1 MDNVPKNQLDLGM
14 FILLIIFDHF
24 YHIFSL
30 TFFSLTFFFL
40 IILIIIR
47 FTQIKEGNCGDV
59 DGRMTVET
67 IAACVNAVTLLSI
80 TLPTTDKLG
89 RSNYNLPLKLEGA
102 DKSVTAKDAA
112 ICSDNVCEKDSGTAL
127 PSGCLVV
134 NKNTNPE
141 FYQTTN
147 GDYIKFGEEG
157 YVKDLIVNKNS
168 KSKPKCSSE
177 SACICWSGS
186 ACVYD
191 AGKQPNEVSCSC
203 GIDICD
209 YTNPFCTKSSI
220 SNKGFCS
227 PTLQCKDK
235 NI

>member
-1 MDNVPKNQLDLGM
+1 M
-14 FILLIIFDHF
+14 
-24 YHIFSL
+24 
-30 TFFSLTFFFL
+30 

-102 DKSVTAKDAA
+102 DKSVTAKDAV

-134 NKNTNPE
+134 IKNTNE
-141 FYQTTN
+141 DLYVNT
-147 GDYIKFGEEG
+147 DIEFGEEG
-157 YVKDLIVNKNS
+157 DIKDLIFNKNS
-168 KSKPKCSSE
+168 KSVKPKCSSE
-177 SACICWSGS
+177 SACICRSGS
-186 ACVYD
+186 ALSACEND

-203 GIDICD
+203 GNDICD
-209 YTNPFCTKSSI
+209 YTNPFCTKSST

>member
-1 MDNVPKNQLDLGM
+1 M
-14 FILLIIFDHF
+14 
-24 YHIFSL
+24 
-30 TFFSLTFFFL
+30 

-80 TLPTTDKLG
+80 T
-89 RSNYNLPLKLEGA
+89 YNLPLKTEE
-102 DKSVTAKDAA
+102 DAV
-112 ICSDNVCEKDSGTAL
+112 ICSDIDCYKASSGEEVVGTAL

-134 NKNTNPE
+134 NKNTNPKLYE
-141 FYQTTN
+141 TIKDDETML
-147 GDYIKFGEEG
+147 KFGEEG